1 MRYKSQ
7 ILLVTFLSVN
17 CLLLTACGGGSKNYR
32 PVGASQPKN
41 TTVQQ
46 TTIKAGSSSV
56 AIKVDPKAKTTATPE
71 KSTDKKTYYIR
82 PGQHV
87 PQSRSTYTPSPTSRT
102 PINYQSGNNIII
114 SKIAKTVG
122 IHCVRQELTHSRYLD
137 NKQPASRQTFCTY
150 KFPEH
155 CGGNRFSLIESGIRK
170 ILIYHDLK
178 SNLNVLDSISLTP
191 SSRAGI
197 WHADDHV
204 ASTAQNVS
212 SLFDSA
218 SADQIRLV
226 GTLVEPTTQQRQY
239 LTKRYAKAVSETSR
253 CF

>member
-7 ILLVTFLSVN
+7 ILFGTFLSIN
-17 CLLLTACGGGSKNYR
+17 CLLIAACGGGSKNYR

-56 AIKVDPKAKTTATPE
+56 AIKVKPKAETPATPK
-71 KSTDKKTYYIR
+71 KSTDNKTYYIR
-82 PGQHV
+82 PGQHA
-87 PQSRSTYTPSPTSRT
+87 PQSKTTYTPSTASR
-102 PINYQSGNNIII
+102 PHINYQSGNSIII

-137 NKQPASRQTFCTY
+137 RKQPASRQTFCTY
-150 KFPEH
+150 KFPKH

-178 SNLNVLDSISLTP
+178 SNLNVLDSISLT
-191 SSRAGI
+191 SNSRAGI

-212 SLFDSA
+212 SLFDSD

-239 LTKRYAKAVSETSR
+239 LTKRYANAVNETSR